1 VDELLHDLSPQALA
15 RAIEENGAEF
25 LVALGR
31 VAGAE
36 ERRDEWVHR
45 VIGGSPIDYHNAVVR
60 AELAPDVADEVIV
73 ASRARMRAQGVPG
86 TWHVG
91 PAMRPPD
98 LADRLVAH
106 GFAHAGDDIGMA
118 ADLLALREDLPVPAD
133 LAIERVCDDASLAT
147 FVTTLAQGFGEG
159 PREAE
164 WVGEMYRRI
173 GLGDDVPWR
182 HYLGWLDGRPV
193 ATSSLFLGAGVAGV
207 YFVFTVPE
215 ARGQGLGAALT
226 LAPLREARAMG
237 YRVGVLGSSSL
248 GYSVYRWLG
257 FDEYCRIGIYE
268 WRPAGM

>member
-1 VDELLHDLSPQALA
+1 MDEPLHDLSPLALT

-31 VAGAE
+31 AAGADE
-36 ERRDEWVHR
+36 CRDERVHW

-60 AELAPDVADEVIV
+60 ADLAPDVADEMIA
-73 ASRARMRAQGVPG
+73 ASRERMRARGVPG
-86 TWHVG
+86 ARHVG

-98 LADRLVAH
+98 LGDRLVAH

-118 ADLLALREDLPVPAD
+118 ADLLALHEDLPVPAD
-133 LAIERVCDDASLAT
+133 LAIERVRNDVGLTT
-147 FVTTLAQGFGEG
+147 FVATLAQGFGEG

-182 HYLGWLDGRPV
+182 HYIGRLDGRLV
-193 ATSSLFLGAGVAGV
+193 ATASLFLGAGVAGV

-248 GYSVYRWLG
+248 GYSVYRRLG
-257 FDEYCRIGIYE
+257 FAEYCRIGIYE